1 MSSSTFDTTKTP
13 LQELLKDI
21 DTAKMQLPDF
31 QRGWVWDDERIRS
44 LLASI
49 AVSFPIGAVMLLETG
64 GNDIKFKPRPVEGVK
79 PDDEREPEVLI
90 LDGQQRLT
98 SLYQSLMMQ
107 EAVKTITAQKKTK
120 IERYYYFDMQQM
132 VNGRFDEEEAILSVP
147 ADRQLKSD
155 FGRQIAVDVSM
166 PDLEYKNLLFPANKI
181 FNPSPWRRGFNR
193 YWNHDDEKS
202 LLFDDFEEQVISR
215 FKEYLVPII
224 KLFKSTPKEAVCL
237 VFEKVNTGGV
247 SLTVFELLTA
257 TFAVDNFQLR
267 DDWQT
272 REERLKRDH
281 QVLNTLQS
289 DDFLQAI
296 TLLVTMERRKRA
308 IEEDVPGE
316 KLPGISCKRK
326 DILNLTMEEY
336 KKWADAV
343 EQGFA
348 KAARFLHSQHI
359 YRAKDLPYRTQL
371 VPMAAA
377 FVTLGRDAEPA
388 GAQKRIAR
396 WYWSGVLG
404 ELYGGAVETR
414 FARDLPD
421 LVEFVRQDSSEPK
434 TIQDANFDANRLLSL
449 RTRNSAAYKGIHAL
463 LMKSRCKDFRTG
475 DAITIQTFFDDNID
489 IHHIFPQK
497 WCKDTGIK
505 PEIFNSIINKT
516 AIASRTNRIIGGQA
530 PSIYLPKI
538 ERDADLSRSE
548 LSDILKT
555 HGINPKLAY
564 ADDFWQFFAE
574 RGDFLVRLI
583 EEAMGKTAA
592 REGADFLECSS
603 AKEEKKDE
611 RLEWERVKE
620 VHDVDELEAI
630 SIENELP
637 SSQDDDTTTA
647 DKLPSSEEMEELKQ
661 KFHQSMID
669 IYKTA
674 KRELNY
680 TASYFIQMVSE
691 LGGLETARRL
701 LTKNELSEGFTEL
714 YLRDRLDLTV
724 EAHVIK
730 TEFRPLFTPQEI
742 AIAKQRLQDMDYP
755 INE

>member
-13 LQELLKDI
+13 LQDLLKEI
-21 DTAKMQLPDF
+21 QLGKMQLPDF

-64 GNDIKFKPRPVEGVK
+64 GNDIQFKPRPVEGVK
-79 PDDEREPEVLI
+79 LDSEKEPEVLI

-107 EAVKTITAQKKTK
+107 EPVKTITPQKKNK

-132 VNGRFDEEEAILSVP
+132 TNGGFDEEEAILSIP

-155 FGRQIAVDVSM
+155 FGRQVAIDVST
-166 PDLEYKNLLFPANKI
+166 PEQEYKNLLFPANQI

-257 TFAVDNFQLR
+257 TFAIDNFQLR
-267 DDWQT
+267 DDWRA
-272 REERLKRDH
+272 RENRLKQTH
-281 QVLNTLQS
+281 QVLDSLQS

-296 TLLVTMERRKRA
+296 TLLVTMERRQEA
-308 IEEDVPGE
+308 IEKNIPRE

-326 DILNLTMEEY
+326 DILNLSVDDY
-336 KKWADAV
+336 KKWADVV
-343 EQGFA
+343 EHGFA
-348 KAARFLHSQHI
+348 QAARFLHSQHI
-359 YRAKDLPYRTQL
+359 YRSKDLPYRTQL
-371 VPMAAA
+371 VPLAAS
-377 FVTLGRDAEPA
+377 FVALGNDAETV
-388 GAQKRIAR
+388 GAKKQIAR
-396 WYWSGVLG
+396 WYWNGVLG

-421 LVEFVRQDSSEPK
+421 LVAYVREGAPEPK
-434 TIQDANFDANRLLSL
+434 TVQDANFDANRLLSL

-463 LMKSRCKDFRTG
+463 LMKSGCRDFRTG
-475 DAITIQTFFDDNID
+475 DPITMQIFFDDNID

-497 WCKDTGIK
+497 WCKDAGIK
-505 PEIFNSIINKT
+505 ADIFNSIINKT

-538 ERDADLSRSE
+538 ERDADLSRAE

-555 HGINPKLAY
+555 HGINPELAY
-564 ADDFWQFFAE
+564 ADDFDRFFAE
-574 RGDFLVRLI
+574 RGAFLVNLI
-583 EEAMGKTAA
+583 EDAMGKTAS
-592 REGADFLECSS
+592 REGADFLAS
-603 AKEEKKDE
+603 ALAPAEEIGRKGVMNDPEPIIEEEKSGDNGA
-611 RLEWERVKE
+611 
-620 VHDVDELEAI
+620 DVE
-630 SIENELP
+630 IENEEDL
-637 SSQDDDTTTA
+637 TE
-647 DKLPSSEEMEELKQ
+647 KGELASPEQMRELEQ
-661 KFHQSMID
+661 KFHNAMID

-674 KRELNY
+674 KQELNY
-680 TASYFIQMVSE
+680 TASYLIQMVSE
-691 LGGLETARRL
+691 LGGVEAARRL
-701 LTKNELSEGFTEL
+701 LAKPELSEGFTEL

-730 TEFRPLFTPQEI
+730 PEFRPLFTPEEI
-742 AIAKQRLQDMDYP
+742 AIAEKRLRDLDYFS
-755 INE
+755 E